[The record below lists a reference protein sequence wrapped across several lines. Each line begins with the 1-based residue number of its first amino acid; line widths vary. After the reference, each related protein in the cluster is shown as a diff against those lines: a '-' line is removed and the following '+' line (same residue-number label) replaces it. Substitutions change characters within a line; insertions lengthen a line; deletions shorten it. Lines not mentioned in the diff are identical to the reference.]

1 MRGDSRRG
9 KLAGSGR
16 ALGWNG
22 WGLDIGT
29 PTAYVPREHEEDI
42 DVGQV
47 HDVVI
52 VAARRPRR
60 PLLLRWIVIHRR
72 SVDQAA
78 RLFQAG
84 APSGAEGDGI
94 AREQHQLARRLCPSR
109 RRRRRPL
116 GCTLVQ
122 PRGLLALP
130 RRVRRRRPQ
139 LIYRRWARLPE
150 SSLASGYESRSA
162 DVRERSHGQAFLWP
176 CVLQPSQS

>member
-1 MRGDSRRG
+1 MG
-9 KLAGSGR
+9 
-16 ALGWNG
+16 
-22 WGLDIGT
+22 
-29 PTAYVPREHEEDI
+29 PRHRHTHC
-42 DVGQV
+42 VR
-47 HDVVI
+47 
-52 VAARRPRR
+52 AARTRGGYRCWTGAR
-60 PLLLRWIVIHRR
+60 CGNRCSATSETPLLLRWIVIHRR

-139 LIYRRWARLPE
+139 LFNRRLARLPE